1 MIWWLCE
8 DGGAATHLPEVALLV
23 ELKLPF
29 RTSFDQAPTIPRGV
43 LAPSASRAGD
53 FPPLPV

>member
-1 MIWWLCE
+1 MTWWLCE

-29 RTSFDQAPTIPRGV
+29 RTSFDQAPTTPRGV
-43 LAPSASRAGD
+43 LAPIGFARR
-53 FPPLPV
+53 